1 MTTSTTQPVAKSAR
15 MTISVIMPA
24 YNAHHFLSQSLPPL
38 IEMQRRGEVDEV
50 IVADDGSTDGSASIA
65 AEWGADV
72 VSTGNRSGPG
82 AARNKA
88 AQVAK
93 GEILWFVDADVV
105 VHRDAGAH
113 VRRNLANAE
122 LVAVFGS
129 YDDTPPA
136 QNFASQYKNLIHH
149 FYHHKGN
156 RDASTFWAGCGAVR
170 RDTFLEVGGFDVDRY
185 PYPSIEDIELGYRFC
200 ARGHRMLLAP
210 ELQGTHLKVW
220 RLGGLIHTDVFRRAI
235 PWARLMVNQSH
246 LLDDLNVSK
255 AERLRGVLA
264 GVVLLAVIA
273 ALFRVAPWWS
283 APLAFAAAILANWDL
298 FTFLYRRRGLLF
310 AFGALLFHQ
319 VYYLYSGAIFA
330 WCWLEAQVLRRKAA
344 TALG

>member
-1 MTTSTTQPVAKSAR
+1 MTICTKQPLATSTS

-24 YNAHHFLSQSLPPL
+24 YNAGHFLSQSLPPL

-50 IVADDGSTDGSASIA
+50 IVADDGSTDRSASIA
-65 AEWGADV
+65 AEMGANV
-72 VSTGNRSGPG
+72 VTTGNRSGPG

-93 GEILWFVDADVV
+93 GEIVWFVDADVV
-105 VHRDAGAH
+105 VHLGAVAH
-113 VRRNLANAE
+113 IRRNLASADV
-122 LVAVFGS
+122 VAVFGS

-136 QNFASQYKNLIHH
+136 RNFASQYKNLIHH

-170 RDTFLEVGGFDVDRY
+170 KDAFLEVGGFDVDRY
-185 PYPSIEDIELGYRFC
+185 PYPSIEDIELGYRFR
-200 ARGHRMLLAP
+200 ARGQRILLDP

-220 RLGGLIHTDVFRRAI
+220 RFGGVIHTDVFRRAH
-235 PWARLMVNQSH
+235 PWARLMVSQSG

-264 GVVLLAVIA
+264 GVVLLAVMA
-273 ALFRVAPWWS
+273 ALFGVAPWWS
-283 APLAFAAAILANWDL
+283 APLAFAVAVFANWDL
-298 FTFLYRRRGLLF
+298 FTFFYRRRGVLF
-310 AFGALLFHQ
+310 ALGALLFHQ
-319 VYYLYSGAIFA
+319 LYYLYSGAVLA
-330 WCWLEAQVLRRKAA
+330 WCWLEVRTLR
-344 TALG
+344 